1 MSKAA
6 QLRVQALQLYRTAD
20 QLYAVNKID
29 AANVIYGRY
38 LGVQHKYK
46 AEAYLE
52 RLPTSNEWPNCQR
65 SWHGVTNPHGQ

>member
-1 MSKAA
+1 MSSQVA

-29 AANVIYGRY
+29 AANVIYDRY

-52 RLPTSNEWPNCQR
+52 RLPMQLLSLAEHLISR
-65 SWHGVTNPHGQ
+65 KS

>member
-6 QLRVQALQLYRTAD
+6 QLRVQALQLYRAAD

-29 AANVIYGRY
+29 AANVIYDRY

-52 RLPTSNEWPNCQR
+52 RLPMHLLCVAEHLIAR
-65 SWHGVTNPHGQ
+65 KA